1 MAKYITVLLAVVLT
15 ACDVSFKPVLTTT
28 PTAPAAT
35 PTALATL
42 PAPPAPLPTLAPLC
56 VSAEVALHVR
66 AGGGINHHVT
76 GYLRHGVRVDVLA
89 VAPGWVKTAGGW
101 VSVAYLG
108 GCYP

>member
-15 ACDVSFKPVLTTT
+15 ACGVSLKPVLTTT
-28 PTAPAAT
+28 PTATSAI
-35 PTALATL
+35 PTALVTPSAH
-42 PAPPAPLPTLAPLC
+42 PVPTLAPLC
-56 VSAEVALHVR
+56 VSAEVALHIR

-76 GYLRHGVRVDVLA
+76 GYLRHGDRVDVLA

-101 VSVAYLG
+101 VSVAYLE